1 MLLQYNKKYVLITK
15 IFSKRANKVEQDN
28 IKRQETPQEATTVG
42 MFLRYT
48 RQNQKKS
55 IETVS
60 KALCIR
66 KVYINA
72 IEESD
77 FKELPPVPYGIGFVR
92 SYADFL
98 GLNVERI
105 VQCYKEETMPK
116 KNINTNEIIIKKHTA
131 LTIPNRKHILIGISL
146 VLGLYF
152 IVLAVR
158 YSNNLTQIQEEISL
172 PTEIEEMVDITSE
185 ENKLEENAI
194 QPTIEQLD
202 ETEETKTEENEEIKE
217 TNKETKTTEETDN
230 SEPTVLQPETPI
242 IKNKVIAKF
251 KGESW
256 FEVKD
261 NETVYI
267 SGTYKE
273 GFEYE
278 LPDVP
283 NLIISVGR
291 YFNVDVFINDKLT
304 QVAGPKKQTNI
315 NLDEFLNH

>member
-1 MLLQYNKKYVLITK
+1 MLLQSNKKYDLMVE
-15 IFSKRANKVEQDN
+15 IFSKRVNTVEQDN
-28 IKRQETPQEATTVG
+28 TKMQTSPQEATTVG
-42 MFLRYT
+42 MFLKYT

-66 KVYINA
+66 KIYINA
-72 IEESD
+72 IEESN

-98 GLNVERI
+98 GLNSERI

-116 KNINTNEIIIKKHTA
+116 KNTNTNETIIKKHTA

-158 YSNNLTQIQEEISL
+158 YSNNLTKVQDEISL

-185 ENKLEENAI
+185 ENTVDESSI
-194 QPTIEQLD
+194 QPAIEQFD
-202 ETEETKTEENEEIKE
+202 ETEETKTEENEEI
-217 TNKETKTTEETDN
+217 KETKTTEETDN